1 MALTIRGFVN
11 EILNDN
17 LINFFNLVR
26 NKPMIVK
33 SQISI
38 FEVEDSVE
46 VLQTGL

>member
-1 MALTIRGFVN
+1 MKREN

-17 LINFFNLVR
+17 LKNFLNLVR

-33 SQISI
+33 SQIII